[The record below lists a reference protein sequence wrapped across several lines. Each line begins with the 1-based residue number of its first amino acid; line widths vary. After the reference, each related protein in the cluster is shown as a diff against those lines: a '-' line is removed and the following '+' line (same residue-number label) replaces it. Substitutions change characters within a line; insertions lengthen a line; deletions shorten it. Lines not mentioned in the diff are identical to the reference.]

1 MDRLGCLVVPLPER
15 HQRPS
20 LLDRHGG
27 EEKAI
32 IAATAAASMCGV
44 RRRSWRGTARA
55 AQARRPCACG
65 GWRYG
70 DRTCGVAVRHQQH
83 QRRRHHQA
91 EKLCFS
97 VHKPSEGGGGK
108 RRTNG
113 ERNEELA
120 ESGPCFARI
129 QRRAPAT
136 HSHAR
141 SLNRPRGRARAPKV
155 RLQCM
160 HDDCSRRSA
169 LYAFFPAPL
178 SRLLETSLP
187 EAP

>member
-113 ERNEELA
+113 R
-120 ESGPCFARI
+120 PCRI
-129 QRRAPAT
+129 WAVFRKDPAPRPGNSLTRTLSEQTQRTRACLKGQVT
-136 HSHAR
+136 MHAR
-141 SLNRPRGRARAPKV
+141 RLQQTLCTV
-155 RLQCM
+155 RL
-160 HDDCSRRSA
+160 
-169 LYAFFPAPL
+169 LPGAPL
-178 SRLLETSLP
+178 AL
-187 EAP
+187 A